1 MTPLSP
7 IHPVKGILRRAD
19 GFVRYAVAI
28 QYHGSSFLG
37 FPYLGPNHEDC
48 ILPDGTD
55 LRGYRSVEGRIRQA
69 LTDLLGSNGG
79 EAKDM
84 GSASSSSSSSSS
96 SFSMFEN
103 IQVSSR
109 TDRGVHALKNTFH
122 VDILQ
127 NDKSPEKDS
136 KWMQA
141 KLRQGMNFYLSRQ
154 GTSWDRPGQH
164 ENGEEKEKASFTTPG
179 WKKKRVRHQK
189 RYQPQQFSSSFTLRG
204 NQEWTRQSKSHEL
217 RILNVVPAPDFM
229 LNKYYQEYAGQ
240 TPTVDW
246 NARFSATQRTYV
258 YRLLSFAS
266 EHTINDDQY
275 DHYPEF
281 GMPFEWDRSWRVM
294 RSTNH
299 QLLNVSAMQ
308 EAARYLVG
316 THDFSSF
323 RGTHCQRSSPI
334 VTMQNIVVQAQPYG
348 EFSSLWEHPTT
359 GVRGGGGLLG
369 LGGSTPSPD
378 TTVTRTTARTK
389 ALLVTIQVTGDS
401 FLYRQVRNMVGCLV
415 EVGRGKLRP
424 HHVQDILQA
433 KDRSIAPPTAPA
445 HGLFLVNVQHGD
457 FQF

>member
-1 MTPLSP
+1 MAPPSLL
-7 IHPVKGILRRAD
+7 HPVKGMLRRAD

-48 ILPDGTD
+48 ILTDGTD
-55 LRGYRSVEGRIRQA
+55 LRGYRSIEGRIRQA
-69 LTDLLGSNGG
+69 LTDLLGTRGG
-79 EAKDM
+79 EVKDR
-84 GSASSSSSSSSS
+84 GSSESSSSSSSS
-96 SFSMFEN
+96 SMFEN

-127 NDKSPEKDS
+127 DDKSSDKDK

-141 KLRQGMNFYLSRQ
+141 KLRQGMNFYLARQ
-154 GTSWDRPGQH
+154 GTSWDSSGPE
-164 ENGEEKEKASFTTPG
+164 ENDEEKEEASFTTSG
-179 WKKKRVRHQK
+179 WKKKRVRQRK
-189 RYQPQQFSSSFTLRG
+189 RYKSQPQQLSSSFALRG
-204 NQEWTRQSKSHEL
+204 NQEWTRHSLSHEL
-217 RILNVVPAPDFM
+217 RILNVVPAPDGM
-229 LNKYYQEYAGQ
+229 INKYYQEYAGQ

-266 EHTINDDQY
+266 EHATNDDQY

-323 RGTHCQRSSPI
+323 RATHCQRSSPI
-334 VTMQNIVVQAQPYG
+334 VTLQNIVVQAQPYG
-348 EFSSLWEHPTT
+348 EISSLWGNPTT
-359 GVRGGGGLLG
+359 GVGGGGLLG
-369 LGGSTPSPD
+369 LGGSTLSED
-378 TTVTRTTARTK
+378 TTTTTARTK

-415 EVGRGKLRP
+415 EVGRGKLHP
-424 HHVQDILQA
+424 HHVQDILKA

-445 HGLFLVNVQHGD
+445 HGLFLVDVQHGN

>member
-1 MTPLSP
+1 M
-7 IHPVKGILRRAD
+7 LRRAD

-55 LRGYRSVEGRIRQA
+55 LRGYRSIEGRIRQA
-69 LTDLLGSNGG
+69 LTDLLGSRGG
-79 EAKDM
+79 EVEDR
-84 GSASSSSSSSSS
+84 GSISSSSKSSSS
-96 SFSMFEN
+96 SMFEN

-127 NDKSPEKDS
+127 DDKSSDKDS

-141 KLRQGMNFYLSRQ
+141 KLRQGMNYYLARQ
-154 GTSWDRPGQH
+154 GTSWDCSGPE
-164 ENGEEKEKASFTTPG
+164 ENDEEKEEASFSTTG
-179 WKKKRVRHQK
+179 WKKKH
-189 RYQPQQFSSSFTLRG
+189 SI
-204 NQEWTRQSKSHEL
+204 SHEL
-217 RILNVVPAPDFM
+217 RILNVVPAPEYM
-229 LNKYYQEYAGQ
+229 INKYYHEYASQ

-246 NARFSATQRTYV
+246 NARFSASQRTYV

-266 EHTINDDQY
+266 EHAHDDDQY

-323 RGTHCQRSSPI
+323 RATHCQRSSPI
-334 VTMQNIVVQAQPYG
+334 VTLQNIVVQAQPYG
-348 EFSSLWEHPTT
+348 AFSSLW
-359 GVRGGGGLLG
+359 GNGSGGGGLLG
-369 LGGSTPSPD
+369 LGGSTRSPD
-378 TTVTRTTARTK
+378 TPSTTTRSGTK

-415 EVGRGKLRP
+415 EVGRGKLHP
-424 HHVQDILQA
+424 HYVQDILKA

-445 HGLFLVNVQHGD
+445 HGLFLVDVQHGD